1 MSYELVWEPSGVV
14 MRLSGFVSNAEL
26 MRARGDVDGNERF
39 DELRHVICDFRTST
53 GGSIDVDDVDE
64 LAAMDLAASRTNRDI
79 RIAVVAAQT
88 QAQVI
93 ELANHYARSKMNV
106 YPTRTF
112 SSEAEARVWL
122 GAFCMHTV

>member
-1 MSYELVWEPSGVV
+1 MSYELVWEPGGVV
-14 MRLSGFVSNAEL
+14 MRLFGFVSSTEFL
-26 MRARGDVDGNERF
+26 QARGDVDGNERF
-39 DELRHVICDFRTST
+39 DELRHVICDLRSST
-53 GGSIDVDDVDE
+53 GSSIGVDDVDE

-79 RIAVVAAQT
+79 RIAVVATDVEA
-88 QAQVI
+88 VK
-93 ELANHYARSKMNV
+93 LANHYARSAMNV